1 MDKKWIRS
9 TLGLA
14 VNGSGRME
22 NLLMEMKARFLQSMS
37 NLLPNLPKSDRVQHA
52 YTITFLEIC
61 LFISGKENIIL
72 R

>member
-1 MDKKWIRS
+1 
-9 TLGLA
+9 
-14 VNGSGRME
+14 ME